1 MFFHFF
7 HSHCPHFGLSKG
19 MNESAN
25 YAKISLLKKER
36 KISGLTKTQSE
47 SFVSCC
53 REKGAN
59 KRDKNKG
66 NFSKK
71 KKKKKKKKK
80 Q

>member
-1 MFFHFF
+1 
-7 HSHCPHFGLSKG
+7 

-59 KRDKNKG
+59 KRHKNLQKEG
-66 NFSKK
+66 EFQGGQKK
-71 KKKKKKKKK
+71 R
-80 Q
+80 